1 MPGCSSPRAAGCLGP
16 NLRIPLLAD
25 RNMNVAPEYGCLIE
39 EKGVTFRTSYLIDPK
54 GDLR

>member
-1 MPGCSSPRAAGCLGP
+1 MPGCSSPRTAGCLGP

-25 RNMNVAPEYGCLIE
+25 HNMNVAPEYGCLIE
-39 EKGVTFRTSYLIDPK
+39 EKGFTFRTSYLIDPK